1 MLILQLVLVGFVFL
15 FSITSTTNTS
25 RHICKYSTKLA
36 WIRVVWPLTS
46 SKTWPSNLSYVSKS
60 LWSIRYFTCPD
71 RHNLKDAS
79 LVVLTC
85 SFERAWLTQKRHWM
99 IDIDDADI
107 SGCMIIV
114 VPVMWI
120 FAAKIIKNISLN
132 AWNLLLFSKYQI
144 SGNLCL
150 SQWPCF
156 LRCGS
161 ASACL
166 LGFCVR
172 IYSGTWM
179 SVYFEC
185 CIRTYLKDL
194 MPNWK
199 ACSVKNMLTNFTWY
213 TNTNLTQAIFVQC
226 KSTYFNAHKF
236 CCVLSETGFSVCI
249 GKW

>member
-1 MLILQLVLVGFVFL
+1 MQF
-15 FSITSTTNTS
+15 
-25 RHICKYSTKLA
+25 
-36 WIRVVWPLTS
+36 W
-46 SKTWPSNLSYVSKS
+46 KS
-60 LWSIRYFTCPD
+60 LTDPKKALDDWYWWCRHFRMYDNCRSCHVNIRC
-71 RHNLKDAS
+71 
-79 LVVLTC
+79 
-85 SFERAWLTQKRHWM
+85 
-99 IDIDDADI
+99 
-107 SGCMIIV
+107 
-114 VPVMWI
+114 
-120 FAAKIIKNISLN
+120 KIIKNTSLN
-132 AWNLLLFSKYQI
+132 ALNLLLFSKYQI